1 MADEIAPEVA
11 KTSPTPD
18 DAEVIQDSAPAPEAP
33 VEASPDSPPEPAES
47 DSEAPKSRAQIRIEQ
62 LSAKAKDAEIGQ
74 QAALESAEYWRNKA
88 LEVPAEEP
96 KKDPRPTLEGSEFD
110 QDKFAEASSAW
121 MEREVGR
128 QTASQVAKALVH
140 QAAKGEEETARAQWL
155 ERSAKFSAEHDDF
168 NAIAYAPG
176 LPLTKD
182 MFSVIQELEKGPE
195 IVYHLG
201 KNVDIAARIS
211 RLKPAQ
217 QAAAIGRL
225 EAELSKPAPKPQPSN
240 APEPPT
246 SVDGSTPSVDISKLP
261 IKDWMKERKAELRAE
276 GRR

>member
-1 MADEIAPEVA
+1 MTDEIAPEVA
-11 KTSPTPD
+11 ETSLTPD

-62 LSAKAKDAEIGQ
+62 LSTKAKDAEIGQ
-74 QAALESAEYWRNKA
+74 QAALEAAEYWRNKA
-88 LEVPAEEP
+88 LETPAEKP
-96 KKDPRPTLEGSEFD
+96 KEDPRPTLKGSEFD
-110 QDKFAEASSAW
+110 QDKFAEALTDW
-121 MEREVGR
+121 TGREVGR
-128 QTASQVAKALVH
+128 QTASQVAKALDG
-140 QAAKGEEETARAQWL
+140 QAAKGEEEAVRAQWL
-155 ERSAKFSAEHDDF
+155 ERSAKFSADHEDF
-168 NAIAYAPG
+168 EAIAYAPT
-176 LPLTKD
+176 LPLTKH

-211 RLKPAQ
+211 RMKPPQ

-240 APEPPT
+240 APSPPNPVEGIQPA
-246 SVDGSTPSVDISKLP
+246 SGNIWDLP
-261 IKDWMKERKAELRAE
+261 INDWHKARKEQIRAK
-276 GRR
+276 RR